1 MEQRQVIEV
10 GEAPPPPSPTPS
22 ARRAGWLRSPSPAVT
37 AAMRRVLAALTAL
50 MVGIAV
56 DHLVAGEAP
65 MQTVLGL
72 ACAAVAAACAFVA
85 LLVASA
91 SDEGLEL
98 LRKAGLAPPTRGGRA
113 AIVASV
119 WFIVVGLCVHFAGE
133 AFAPLPGG
141 AWIAAAVFGSGL
153 AALTYHVH
161 HRALDHDGYRTFNLV
176 AMVLAA
182 GSLAA
187 MSTTSHTDWWALNFS
202 TLGTGDDLAAFCFNA
217 CIVVAG
223 TAMAGLARVLTHSL
237 EDPRYRARRGGV
249 VFVRTCIVLLG
260 ASLAGVGLVPIDTAT
275 DLHNAFALGAAVCF
289 AVPALALKIAVPGIS
304 NRLVAVS
311 LVLVGVEAT
320 AMVLYDG
327 LGLFNLTVFELVAF
341 ALVFVWLIA
350 VAVLT
355 MVTVDATHAERAG
368 ARAERRVAR
377 PLRPR
382 QLRTL
387 RMARLRGRQDQVH
400 RRARALSRAAG
411 RVPRP
416 RVVRPRRTPRLS
428 TLGW

>member
-1 MEQRQVIEV
+1 MEPRQYEEA
-10 GEAPPPPSPTPS
+10 GELSPPRSTTPS
-22 ARRAGWLRSPSPAVT
+22 GRRAGWFSSPSPAVT
-37 AAMRRVLAALTAL
+37 AAMRRLLAAMTAL

-56 DHLVAGEAP
+56 DHLVAGDQH
-65 MQTVLGL
+65 MQTVLGIL
-72 ACAAVAAACAFVA
+72 CAATAAALAFVA

-91 SDEGLEL
+91 SDAGLEL
-98 LRKAGLAPPTRGGRA
+98 MRRAGLATPSRGGRA

-133 AFAPLPGG
+133 AFEPLPGG
-141 AWIAAAVFGSGL
+141 AWIAGAALASGL
-153 AALTYHVH
+153 AAVTYHVH

-187 MSTTSHTDWWALNFS
+187 MSATSRTDWWTLNFS
-202 TLGTGDDLAAFCFNA
+202 TLGTSDDLAAFCFNA
-217 CIVVAG
+217 GIVVAG
-223 TAMAGLARVLTHSL
+223 TGMAGLARVLTHSL
-237 EDPRYRARRGGV
+237 EDPRFRARRGGV

-275 DLHNAFALGAAVCF
+275 DLHNAFALGAALCF
-289 AVPALALKIAVPGIS
+289 AVPAVALKLAVPGVS

-311 LVLVGVEAT
+311 LVLVAIEAV

-327 LGLFNLTVFELVAF
+327 FGLFNLTVFELVAF
-341 ALVFVWLIA
+341 GLVFVWLIA

-355 MVTVDATHAERAG
+355 MVSVEASHAKRAVT
-368 ARAERRVAR
+368 RADRRPEPAI
-377 PLRPR
+377 LSR
-382 QLRTL
+382 QVRTL
-387 RMARLRGRQDQVH
+387 RAARQPGSRDRVR

-411 RVPRP
+411 RVQGSRP
-416 RVVRPRRTPRLS
+416 VRPRRTRRLS